1 MYKRKDNLKQMEKR
15 VQMNLDSS
23 KDTEMS
29 DRKREKVAETPK
41 QKDMEMSEVWSKL
54 PLNLLFHNILDY
66 SLYLHSYN
74 QGFCELSFRRYNS

>member
-1 MYKRKDNLKQMEKR
+1 MYFCPYLVIIATIVIICCMYKRKDNLKQMEKR

-41 QKDMEMSEVWSKL
+41 QKDMEMSEV
-54 PLNLLFHNILDY
+54 
-66 SLYLHSYN
+66 
-74 QGFCELSFRRYNS
+74 